1 MLRVLASIAPG
12 AGIADIAAI
21 ARIAPTAAVAAA
33 IGNRCDWLSQLPCWQ
48 LPIAAA
54 AAILAAANS
63 IAVIAFVAFKLHC
76 SHYGYCICRFPL
88 GGLKNPP
95 LLQPVRPFHLV
106 RSLRPFH
113 QFHPFVVAI
122 AAIATIAAIAATN
135 G

>member
-1 MLRVLASIAPG
+1 MASIAPG

-63 IAVIAFVAFKLHC
+63 IAVIAFVAFKLPGRLALEPAHC
-76 SHYGYCICRFPL
+76 IYCSYV
-88 GGLKNPP
+88 
-95 LLQPVRPFHLV
+95 Q
-106 RSLRPFH
+106 
-113 QFHPFVVAI
+113 
-122 AAIATIAAIAATN
+122 
-135 G
+135 